1 MTEPTL
7 SERLLAL
14 PETPPALPRGGRAAE
29 TQQLDVKGDVA
40 TTTVLGASFEP
51 DVMEGQARDVLEKHD
66 LNPAEW
72 IVTGFRT
79 STWTMPG
86 GEDGVSARYSFARRG
101 TAAAEE
107 RPDIA
112 ELVERARNA
121 PAADLKAWASGDWG
135 FVLALGDMQYGK
147 IDGDGVEGTLARAFG
162 VINKASALL
171 AELRERFEINHVVV
185 AFLGDHVE
193 GFVSQGGANVW
204 RTRLTLNEQIR
215 LVRLTML
222 HALEQF
228 APISPRLTML
238 AVPGNHGD
246 PQRFAGKGVT
256 TYSDSHDTEALVAVS
271 EAARMNPAAFG
282 HVEFFVPTG
291 DNMVVVLDVAGTR
304 VGAVHGHQFTTGK
317 HFTWWAGQAFGGSP
331 LRDADLLLAGH
342 LHHTVLEEEGYQR
355 TLPDGTKEDR
365 VRLFAQAPAL
375 EKLSEW
381 YRHRKGVM
389 GSPGALVL
397 LTSNGKTPIV
407 KVIR

>member
-1 MTEPTL
+1 MTDKTL
-7 SERLLAL
+7 AERLLAL
-14 PETPPALPRGGRAAE
+14 PETSPALPRGGRAPE
-29 TQQLDVKGDVA
+29 TQRLEVKGDVA
-40 TTTVLGASFEP
+40 TATVHGAAYEP
-51 DVMEGQARDVLEKHD
+51 DVMEGQARDVLDEAGLD
-66 LNPAEW
+66 PADW

-79 STWTMPG
+79 SKWTMPG
-86 GEDGVSARYSFARRG
+86 GKDGVSARYVFARRG

-112 ELVERARNA
+112 ELVERVRNA
-121 PAADLKAWASGDWG
+121 PAADLKAWASGAWG
-135 FVLALGDMQYGK
+135 FILGLGDMQYGK
-147 IDGDGVEGTLARAFG
+147 IDGDGIEGTLGRAFG
-162 VINKASALL
+162 VIDKASALL
-171 AELRERFEINHVVV
+171 AELRERFEINHVVI

-228 APISPRLTML
+228 APISPRLTMI
-238 AVPGNHGD
+238 AVPGNHGE

-291 DNMVVVLDVAGTR
+291 DDMVVVIDVAGTR
-304 VGAVHGHQFTTGK
+304 VGAVHGHQFTAGK
-317 HFTWWAGQAFGGSP
+317 HFTWWGGQAFGGSP
-331 LRDADLLLAGH
+331 LRDADILMAGH
-342 LHHTVLEEEGYQR
+342 LHHTLLEEEGYQR
-355 TLPDGTKEDR
+355 QLRDGSTENR

-375 EKLSEW
+375 ESLSEW
-381 YRHRKGVM
+381 WRHRKGVM
-389 GSPGALVL
+389 GSPGAIVL
-397 LTSNGKTPIV
+397 ITKDGSTPYFQV
-407 KVIR
+407 VR